1 MWLIVLG
8 CSPSLGISL
17 QSHIKSRPAADKME
31 LVQKY
36 FHLFLVKKLIIRN
49 SHLASNQTQK
59 ENRYNTEHVFL
70 LNLNYMRQTD
80 KPSYSNYITHLPD
93 GREKSASGW
102 LLQRSTHSARWL
114 HLTLRTYQL
123 CHFWSI
129 KMTFKDLFI
138 PHQISLDLQVI
149 LVV

>member
-8 CSPSLGISL
+8 CSPSLGNSL
-17 QSHIKSRPAADKME
+17 QSRPAADKME

-36 FHLFLVKKLIIRN
+36 FHLLLVKKLIIRN
-49 SHLASNQTQK
+49 SYLASIQTQK
-59 ENRYNTEHVFL
+59 ENRYNTEHVFFFL
-70 LNLNYMRQTD
+70 ILITCD
-80 KPSYSNYITHLPD
+80 KLTNPVAVTHLPD

-102 LLQRSTHSARWL
+102 LLQRSTHSAGWL

-123 CHFWSI
+123 CHFCSI

-149 LVV
+149 WVV